1 MQQEIE
7 KIKFLNEN
15 FEKGE
20 LEEKLKEK
28 LAKEYD
34 PAHWV

>member
-15 FEKGE
+15 FEKDY
-20 LEEKLKEK
+20 LQKKLKDNFM
-28 LAKEYD
+28 KECD
-34 PAHWV
+34 QH